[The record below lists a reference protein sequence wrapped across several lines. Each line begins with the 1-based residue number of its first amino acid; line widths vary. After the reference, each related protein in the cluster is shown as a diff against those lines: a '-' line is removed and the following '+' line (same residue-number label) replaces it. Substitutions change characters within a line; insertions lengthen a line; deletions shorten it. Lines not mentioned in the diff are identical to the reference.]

1 MADAAGGAGGGPGG
15 APGLKA
21 SSKHW
26 LPVESNPP
34 IMNKFL
40 KKMGFPTE
48 LLRFC
53 DVLSTEE
60 WALSMLP
67 PPVRA
72 IMLLYPIK
80 EAAEVHRREQA
91 ARIAADGQVGCHDP
105 KKGAIYAV
113 PSTQ

>member
-1 MADAAGGAGGGPGG
+1 
-15 APGLKA
+15 
-21 SSKHW
+21 
-26 LPVESNPP
+26 
-34 IMNKFL
+34 MNKFL

-72 IMLLYPIK
+72 IMMLYPIK

-91 ARIAADGQVGCHDP
+91 ARIAADGQVGSHRL
-105 KKGAIYAV
+105 ASSAV
-113 PSTQ
+113 